1 MKNLDQ
7 INIYSKRY
15 RKIKFLNEEECN
27 EFNDECN
34 DHNNHISNYKDKEKL
49 MIMIIFVIVYK
60 KR

>member
-1 MKNLDQ
+1 MEQLEKEMKKLDQ

-34 DHNNHISNYKDKEKL
+34 DHNNISNYKG
-49 MIMIIFVIVYK
+49 
-60 KR
+60 